1 MSRYSKASSL
11 ALLVMFSG
19 IFVDSA
25 RADVITDWNDVALEA
40 VIAAREAQPTQAR
53 SVTMVHVAM
62 FEAVNAIGRRYAR
75 YATKVVPASGASR
88 EVAAATAAHAVLTKL
103 YPNQRATFDKAYDAW
118 IAQIPND
125 EAKTSG
131 VALGKQVADETY
143 AARASE
149 MTNPANAY
157 RPRTTA
163 GAYVPTTLPV
173 ATEAARFRPWL
184 MQSPAQFRPVAPI
197 SLKGA
202 RWARNY
208 NEIKEMG
215 GRESAARSAEQTNIG
230 RFWIVTGPPA
240 WNPVIRAL
248 ATTKKLDLIESA
260 RLFAL
265 AHMAGADAYIAVF
278 DAKYSYNFWRP
289 ITAIR
294 NGDIDGNPATSPDLT
309 WTPLID
315 TPMHP
320 EYPCAHCITASA
332 VATVLESEF
341 GSGPIAALKMTS
353 PTAPGVTR
361 TWNRIQDYV
370 TDVSNARV
378 WAGVHYRFSTEV
390 GEAMGRKIGE
400 LAIRKHMVVAAQ

>member
-1 MSRYSKASSL
+1 MSRYRKASSL

-19 IFVDSA
+19 IFVGSA

-62 FEAVNAIGRRYAR
+62 FEAVNAIDRRYAR
-75 YATKVVPASGASR
+75 YATKVAPAAGASR

-103 YPNQRATFDKAYDAW
+103 YPNQRATFDRVYDAW

-125 EAKTSG
+125 EAKASG
-131 VALGKQVADETY
+131 IALGERVAQEAYDV
-143 AARASE
+143 RSSE
-149 MTNPANAY
+149 MKSPANAY

-173 ATEAARFRPWL
+173 ATEAARFKPWL
-184 MQSPAQFRPVAPI
+184 MQSPTQFRPMAPI
-197 SLKGA
+197 SLKST
-202 RWARNY
+202 RWARDY

-215 GRESAARSAEQTNIG
+215 GRDSTTRNAEQTNLG

-248 ATTKKLDLIESA
+248 AATKKLDLTENA

-278 DAKYSYNFWRP
+278 DAKYTYNFWRP

-294 NGDIDGNPATSPDLT
+294 NGDIDGNPATSPDVT

-341 GSGPIAALKMTS
+341 GSGPIAAVKMTS
-353 PTAPGVTR
+353 PTAAGVTR
-361 TWNRIQDYV
+361 TWGRIQDYV

-378 WAGVHYRFSTEV
+378 WAGVHYRFSAEV

>member
-1 MSRYSKASSL
+1 MIYGVLASQ
-11 ALLVMFSG
+11 
-19 IFVDSA
+19 A
-25 RADVITDWNDVALEA
+25 RADVITDWNEVALEA

-62 FEAVNAIGRRYAR
+62 FEAVNAIDRRYAR
-75 YATKVVPASGASR
+75 YATKVAPASGASR
-88 EVAAATAAHAVLTKL
+88 EVAAATAAHVVLTKL
-103 YPNQRATFDKAYDAW
+103 YPNQRAAFDKAYDTW
-118 IAQIPND
+118 IAQVPND
-125 EAKTSG
+125 EAKSSG
-131 VALGKQVADETY
+131 VALGERVAQEIYDM
-143 AARASE
+143 RASE
-149 MTNPANAY
+149 MKNPTNAY

-173 ATEAARFRPWL
+173 ATEAARFKPWL
-184 MQSPAQFRPVAPI
+184 MQSPAQFRSAAPI
-197 SLKGA
+197 PLRSA
-202 RWARNY
+202 RWARDY

-215 GRESAARSAEQTNIG
+215 GRDSTARSAEQTNLG

-248 ATTKKLDLIESA
+248 AATKKLDLIENA

-278 DAKYSYNFWRP
+278 DAKYTYNFWRP

-294 NGDIDGNPATSPDLT
+294 NGDIDGNPATNPDLT

-341 GSGPIAALKMTS
+341 GGGPIAAVRMTS
-353 PTAPGVTR
+353 PTAAGVTR

>member
-1 MSRYSKASSL
+1 MSRYRKASSL

-19 IFVDSA
+19 IFVGSA

-62 FEAVNAIGRRYAR
+62 FEAVNAIDRRYAR
-75 YATKVVPASGASR
+75 YATKVAPASGASR

-103 YPNQRATFDKAYDAW
+103 YPNQRATFDRVYDAW

-125 EAKTSG
+125 EEKASG
-131 VALGKQVADETY
+131 IALGERVAQEAYDV
-143 AARASE
+143 RSSE
-149 MTNPANAY
+149 MKSPANAY

-173 ATEAARFRPWL
+173 ATEAARFKPWL
-184 MQSPAQFRPVAPI
+184 MQSPTQFRPMAPI
-197 SLKGA
+197 SLKST
-202 RWARNY
+202 RWARDY

-215 GRESAARSAEQTNIG
+215 GRDSTARNAEQTNLG

-248 ATTKKLDLIESA
+248 AATKKLDLTENA

-278 DAKYSYNFWRP
+278 DAKYTYNFWRP

-294 NGDIDGNPATSPDLT
+294 NGDIDGNPATSPDVT

-341 GSGPIAALKMTS
+341 GSGPIAAVKMTS
-353 PTAPGVTR
+353 PTAAGVTR
-361 TWNRIQDYV
+361 TWGRIQDYV
-370 TDVSNARV
+370 ADVSNARV
-378 WAGVHYRFSTEV
+378 WAGVHYRFSAEI

>member
-1 MSRYSKASSL
+1 MSRYCKAFFL
-11 ALLVMFSG
+11 ASLVMISG
-19 IFVDSA
+19 ILVSPA
-25 RADVITDWNDVALEA
+25 RADVITDWNEVALEA

-62 FEAVNAIGRRYAR
+62 FEAVNAVERRYAR
-75 YATKVVPASGASR
+75 YATKVAPASGASR
-88 EVAAATAAHAVLTKL
+88 EVAAATAARAVLTKL
-103 YPNQRATFDKAYDAW
+103 YPNQRAAFDKAYDTW
-118 IAQIPND
+118 IAQVPND
-125 EAKTSG
+125 EAKSSG
-131 VALGKQVADETY
+131 AALGERVAQEIYDM
-143 AARASE
+143 RASE
-149 MTNPANAY
+149 MKNPTNTY

-173 ATEAARFRPWL
+173 ATEAARFKPWL
-184 MQSPAQFRPVAPI
+184 MQNPAQFRPAAPI
-197 SLKGA
+197 PLRSA
-202 RWARNY
+202 RWARDY
-208 NEIKEMG
+208 NEIKELG
-215 GRESAARSAEQTNIG
+215 GRDSTARSAEQTNVG

-240 WNPVIRAL
+240 WNPVIRTL
-248 ATTKKLDLIESA
+248 AATKKLDLIENA

-278 DAKYSYNFWRP
+278 DAKYAYNFWRP

-294 NGDIDGNPATSPDLT
+294 NGDIDGNPATNPDLT

-341 GSGPIAALKMTS
+341 GSGPIAAVKMTS
-353 PTAPGVTR
+353 PTAAGVTR

-400 LAIRKHMVVAAQ
+400 RAIRKHMVVAAQ

>member
-1 MSRYSKASSL
+1 
-11 ALLVMFSG
+11 MFSG
-19 IFVDSA
+19 IFVGSVH
-25 RADVITDWNDVALEA
+25 ADVITDWNDISLEA

-53 SVTMVHVAM
+53 SVAMVHVAM
-62 FEAVNAIGRRYAR
+62 FEAVNAIDRRYVR
-75 YATKVVPASGASR
+75 YATKVGPASGASR

-103 YPNQRATFDKAYDAW
+103 YPNQRAAFDKAYDAQM
-118 IAQIPND
+118 AQIPSD
-125 EAKTSG
+125 EAKASG
-131 VALGKQVADETY
+131 IALGGRVAEEIY
-143 AARASE
+143 AMRASE
-149 MTNPANAY
+149 MMNPANTY

-163 GAYVPTTLPV
+163 GAYVATTLPV
-173 ATEAARFRPWL
+173 ATEAARFKPWL
-184 MQSPAQFRPVAPI
+184 MQSPAQFRPAAPI
-197 SLKGA
+197 PLRGA
-202 RWARNY
+202 RWARDY
-208 NEIKEMG
+208 NEIKDMG
-215 GRESAARSAEQTNIG
+215 RRDSTARSAEQTNLG

-248 ATTKKLDLIESA
+248 AATKKLDLIETA

-278 DAKYSYNFWRP
+278 DAKYAYNFWRP

-294 NGDIDGNPATSPDLT
+294 NGDIDGNPATNPDLT

-341 GSGPIAALKMTS
+341 GSGPIAAVKMTS
-353 PTAPGVTR
+353 PTAAGVTR

-400 LAIRKHMVVAAQ
+400 RAIRKHMVVAAQ

>member
-1 MSRYSKASSL
+1 MSRYSKAFSL
-11 ALLVMFSG
+11 ASLVMISG
-19 IFVDSA
+19 VLA
-25 RADVITDWNDVALEA
+25 GQTRADVITDWNEVALEA

-62 FEAVNAIGRRYAR
+62 FEAVNAIDRRYAR
-75 YATKVVPASGASR
+75 YATRVAPASGASR

-103 YPNQRATFDKAYDAW
+103 YPNQRAAFDKAYDTW
-118 IAQIPND
+118 MAQVPND
-125 EAKTSG
+125 EAKSSG
-131 VALGKQVADETY
+131 VALGERVAQEIYDM
-143 AARASE
+143 RASE
-149 MTNPANAY
+149 MKNPTNAY

-163 GAYVPTTLPV
+163 GTYVPTTLPV
-173 ATEAARFRPWL
+173 ATEAARFKPWL
-184 MQSPAQFRPVAPI
+184 MQNPAQFRPAAPI
-197 SLKGA
+197 RLKGA
-202 RWARNY
+202 RWARDY

-215 GRESAARSAEQTNIG
+215 GRDSTARNAEQTNVG

-248 ATTKKLDLIESA
+248 AATKKLDLIENA

-278 DAKYSYNFWRP
+278 DAKYTYNFWRP

-294 NGDIDGNPATSPDLT
+294 NGDIDGNPATNPDLI
-309 WTPLID
+309 WMPLID

-341 GSGPIAALKMTS
+341 GSGPIAAVKMTS
-353 PTAPGVTR
+353 PTAAGVTR

-378 WAGVHYRFSTEV
+378 WAGVHYRFSAEV

>member
-19 IFVDSA
+19 IFVGSA

-62 FEAVNAIGRRYAR
+62 FEAVNAIDQRYAR
-75 YATKVVPASGASR
+75 YATKVAPASGASR

-125 EAKTSG
+125 DAKASG

-149 MTNPANAY
+149 MKSPANAY

-173 ATEAARFRPWL
+173 ATESARFRPWL

-197 SLKGA
+197 SLKSA
-202 RWARNY
+202 RWARDY

-215 GRESAARSAEQTNIG
+215 GRDSTARGAEQTNVG

-248 ATTKKLDLIESA
+248 AATKKLDLIENA

-278 DAKYSYNFWRP
+278 DAKYTYNFWRP

-294 NGDIDGNPATSPDLT
+294 NGDIDGNAATSPDLT

-341 GSGPIAALKMTS
+341 GSGPIAAVKMTS